1 MKYKRMKLVRANY
14 SYHPDFIEDKA
25 EPNGYRVLDTGRYV
39 VDWTIRDFYVF
50 GSILKAEQ
58 HYSCSFLTA
67 DEAERF
73 VQKLY
78 NGVEPDGSFLTTQ
91 DNDFF
96 FGK

>member
-39 VDWTIRDFYVF
+39 VEWAVRDVYFLNP
-50 GSILKAEQ
+50 LKTEKN
-58 HYSCSFLTA
+58 YSRPFLTEE
-67 DEAERF
+67 EAERF

-78 NGVEPDGSFLTTQ
+78 DGLEPDGSFITGG
-91 DNDFF
+91 DNQFYLS
-96 FGK
+96 K

>member
-39 VDWTIRDFYVF
+39 VDWTIRDVYFLNPMKSEKNY
-50 GSILKAEQ
+50 
-58 HYSCSFLTA
+58 CRPFLTA

-78 NGVEPDGSFLTTQ
+78 DGLEPDGTFITDE
-91 DNDFF
+91 DNKFYL
-96 FGK
+96 GK

>member
-39 VDWTIRDFYVF
+39 VEWVLQDFYF
-50 GSILKAEQ
+50 GSVKERSY
-58 HYSCSFLTA
+58 YSRSFLTA
-67 DEAERF
+67 EEAERF
-73 VQKLY
+73 IEKLY
-78 NGVEPDGSFLTTQ
+78 NSVNSDGAFFTTK

>member
-39 VDWTIRDFYVF
+39 VDWVIRDFYVF
-50 GSILKAEQ
+50 GSILKAEK

-91 DNDFF
+91 DNNFF

>member
-39 VDWTIRDFYVF
+39 VEWTVRDVYFLNP
-50 GSILKAEQ
+50 LKSDK
-58 HYSCSFLTA
+58 HYKFSFLTA

-78 NGVEPDGSFLTTQ
+78 DGLEPDGTFITDENNRFYL
-91 DNDFF
+91 
-96 FGK
+96 GK

>member
-25 EPNGYRVLDTGRYV
+25 EPNGYRVLDTGRYI
-39 VDWTIRDFYVF
+39 VDWILQDFYF
-50 GSILKAEQ
+50 GSVKDRSY
-58 HYSCSFLTA
+58 YSISFLTE

-73 VQKLY
+73 IDKLY
-78 NGVEPDGSFLTTQ
+78 NGVSKDGTFISKPENSFY
-91 DNDFF
+91 

>member
-1 MKYKRMKLVRANY
+1 MKYKRMKLVKADY

-25 EPNGYRVLDTGRYV
+25 ELNGYRVLDTGRYIV
-39 VDWTIRDFYVF
+39 EWTIRDVYFLNP
-50 GSILKAEQ
+50 LKAQ
-58 HYSCSFLTA
+58 QNYKCSFLTT

-78 NGVEPDGSFLTTQ
+78 DGLEPDGTFITTK
-91 DNDFF
+91 DKNFY

>member
-25 EPNGYRVLDTGRYV
+25 EPNGYRVLDTGRYIV
-39 VDWTIRDFYVF
+39 EWTVRDVYFLNP
-50 GSILKAEQ
+50 LKSEK
-58 HYSCSFLTA
+58 HYKSSFLTA

-78 NGVEPDGSFLTTQ
+78 NNLEPDGSFLTTK